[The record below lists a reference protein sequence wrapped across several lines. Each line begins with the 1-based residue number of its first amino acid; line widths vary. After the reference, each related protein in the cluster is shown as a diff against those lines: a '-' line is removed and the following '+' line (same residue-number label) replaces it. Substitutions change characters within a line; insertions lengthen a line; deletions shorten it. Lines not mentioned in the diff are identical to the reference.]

1 MVPCTQCCSAAAV
14 ADYDHLLP
22 VVHSRAQG
30 DLDLQER
37 ARCLQEGQA
46 GARSGGMCAVIINRA
61 RTNSSQCRV
70 FMLRLQLANSIRAQK
85 AVEEGD
91 ASAVAGGDH
100 KLSAQRETVSTIS
113 V

>member
-1 MVPCTQCCSAAAV
+1 MLTRRPGW
-14 ADYDHLLP
+14 
-22 VVHSRAQG
+22 RAQWRYVRF
-30 DLDLQER
+30 DHEPSTDQQFSMW
-37 ARCLQEGQA
+37 C
-46 GARSGGMCAVIINRA
+46 
-61 RTNSSQCRV
+61 

-100 KLSAQRETVSTIS
+100 KLSAQRETVSRIC